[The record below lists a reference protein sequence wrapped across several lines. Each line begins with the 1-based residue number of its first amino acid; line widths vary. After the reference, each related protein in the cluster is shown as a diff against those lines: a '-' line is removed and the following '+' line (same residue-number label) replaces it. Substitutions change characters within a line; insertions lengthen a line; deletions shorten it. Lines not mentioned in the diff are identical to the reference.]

1 MWIPINV
8 PGLTITHPGIPK
20 PMLPINFS
28 PFPELLTTRLRLRC
42 IHANDVK
49 EIFTLRTNKDVLLYL
64 DRDPMA
70 SEKEA
75 SAFIDLIL
83 ENQKKNE
90 GILWVITHK
99 DSDKLIGTLG
109 FWRIIKDHH
118 RAEIGYQ
125 LTPEEWGKGI
135 MKEALLKVIEYGFNN
150 MKLHSIE
157 ANIHPDNIASAALL
171 TSCGFIREGYFRESY
186 HHNGKFSDAAIYS
199 LLTR

>member
-1 MWIPINV
+1 
-8 PGLTITHPGIPK
+8 
-20 PMLPINFS
+20 MLPVNFS
-28 PFPELLTTRLRLRC
+28 PFPELITARLRLRC
-42 IHANDVK
+42 ITESDTSA
-49 EIFTLRTNKDVLLYL
+49 IFALRTNKDVLLYL

-75 SAFIDLIL
+75 ESFVETVLNL
-83 ENQKKNE
+83 LKKNE

-109 FWRIIKDHH
+109 YWRIIKEHH

-125 LTPEEWGKGI
+125 LTPAEWGKGI
-135 MKEALLKVIEYGFNN
+135 MKEALLKVIEYGFKT

-157 ANIHPDNIASAALL
+157 ANIHPGNIASAGLL
-171 TSCGFIREGYFRESY
+171 ESCGFIKEGYFRESY
-186 HHNGKFSDAAIYS
+186 HHNGRFSDAAIYS